1 MTNLQFVKN
10 EIKRYNK
17 RNDTKH
23 CPKNVCGDDLDIWE
37 NFISVTRFGGGK
49 TFIGYAKRN
58 PNCDEPNDLT
68 GLSIA
73 TFRALRRIDG
83 CEECGELEIN
93 CVC

>member
-17 RNDTKH
+17 RHDTKH
-23 CPKNVCGDDLDIWE
+23 NSVNLVDGDLDIWE
-37 NFISVTRFGGGK
+37 NFISVSLLCNSTA

-58 PNCDEPNDLT
+58 PNCDEPNEHT

-73 TFRALRRIDG
+73 TFRALKRIDG
-83 CEECGELEIN
+83 RTP
-93 CVC
+93 

>member
-17 RNDTKH
+17 RHGTEHEITFAD
-23 CPKNVCGDDLDIWE
+23 CSLDFWG
-37 NFISVTRFGGGK
+37 NFVSVSLINKAHIFR
-49 TFIGYAKRN
+49 GYAKRN

-73 TFRALRRIDG
+73 TFRALKRIDG
-83 CEECGELEIN
+83 RI
-93 CVC
+93 